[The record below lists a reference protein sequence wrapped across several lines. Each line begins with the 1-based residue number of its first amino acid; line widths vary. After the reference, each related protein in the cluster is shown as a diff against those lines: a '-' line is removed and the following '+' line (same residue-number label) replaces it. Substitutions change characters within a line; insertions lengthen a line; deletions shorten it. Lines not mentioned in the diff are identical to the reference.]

1 MAFTSNSYIFPYRD
15 PTIQDGILASNEFDS
30 LFFIEESANN
40 NDKNSNYPILHTL
53 LSKLS
58 SLHEQETN
66 YAIDNT
72 SEAVGRYQY
81 K

>member
-1 MAFTSNSYIFPYRD
+1 M
-15 PTIQDGILASNEFDS
+15 QDGILASNEFDS
-30 LFFIEESANN
+30 LFFIEESANNSNNN

-66 YAIDNT
+66 YAIDHT